1 MTMKKRI
8 LFLLA
13 IIFLLTSPGFSQ
25 EFTPKCSH
33 RQSFERSL
41 VSDTLDA
48 LYYEIH
54 LTSVNTT
61 AKTIGAWTVVTLESK
76 IDNVSQ
82 VTLELLDLTVDQ
94 VFVNG
99 IEVTGFTH
107 NNPWLYIPL
116 SSPVNTGDQV
126 SIKVVYHGEPFHENW
141 GGFHW
146 SGTYAFNLGVGFE
159 SNPHNLGKA
168 WFPCIDD
175 FHDRAIYE
183 VFTTV
188 DIPKK
193 AVCGGTLLEVVNN
206 GNGTETYHW
215 KLSGNIPTY
224 LASVAV
230 GEYENVPDTFLSIT
244 GQEIPIGIW
253 VRPVDTAKVDGSFAT
268 LKPILAAFENYFGPY
283 QWERVGYVG
292 TAIGAMEHSTNIAYP
307 NFCISGSLNYES
319 LFAHELSHQY
329 FGDLVTCES
338 AEDMW
343 LNEGWAVFCESMYKE
358 ALYGVEAYRDDM
370 NARHK
375 DVLHTCH
382 IDDGGYR
389 AVYGIPT
396 EYTYGTTVYQKGALV
411 AHTLRNYIGDDL
423 FFPAIKAFIQE
434 YKFDYATS
442 WELQDF
448 LSNHTGIDLT
458 DFFEAWVF
466 RPGFPEFSVDSFNIQ
481 PAGNQFNVTV
491 YAKQKLDG
499 TTELANSN
507 RVEVTFMNENWQ
519 TETVT
524 MEFSGETG
532 AQTFQINM
540 NPAIVMMD
548 FYDKVADANNDI
560 TLVLKQTGLTNLYP
574 LFAKINAVTLP
585 ANDSAFIRVTHR
597 WVPPDSLKTPVPG
610 LTLSDYRHWRV
621 DGIFPEGTDITG
633 SFNYNKYN
641 NLDGN
646 LMTDPNDSIVILYRP
661 NRAADWQGVAFTK
674 IGSPNVGYLEIQHL
688 QKGEYTLAVWDDLY
702 VGIKPKPAGNGDEI
716 KIFPNPAKEI
726 VIIEFGNDIP
736 TIIDVYDSKGQLIQQ
751 FQNSH
756 KDKNLQVETGIWPEG
771 TYLFK
776 FYTENGTLIDS
787 KKLIHN

>member
-1 MTMKKRI
+1 MKK
-8 LFLLA
+8 LFLFHFA
-13 IIFLLTSPGFSQ
+13 TFLLISGQLFSQ
-25 EFTPKCSH
+25 GNYQKCAH
-33 RQSFERSL
+33 RQSFTPSL
-41 VSDTLDA
+41 ISDTLDA
-48 LYYEIH
+48 LAYEIH

-61 AKTIGAWTVVTLESK
+61 AKTIEGWSVATLESK
-76 IDNVSQ
+76 IDNLDH

-94 VFVNG
+94 VFVNN
-99 IEVTGFTH
+99 IEITGFSHTS
-107 NNPWLYIPL
+107 PWLFIPL
-116 SSPVNTGDQV
+116 TSPINTGEQV
-126 SIKVVYHGEPFHENW
+126 SVKVVYHGEPFHEDW

-146 SGTYAFNLGVGFE
+146 SGAYAFNLGVGFE
-159 SNPHNLGKA
+159 SDPHNLGKA

-175 FHDRAIYE
+175 FHDRAFYD
-183 VFTTV
+183 VFVTV

-193 AVCGGTLLEVVNN
+193 AVCGGTLMEIVNN

-215 KLSGNIPTY
+215 KLSGDIPTY

-230 GEYENVPDTFLSIT
+230 GEYENVPDTFLSVT

-253 VRPVDTAKVDGSFAT
+253 VRPVDTAKVEGSFAT

-283 QWERVGYVG
+283 EWERVGYVG

-307 NFCISGSLNYES
+307 NFCITGSLNYES

-329 FGDLVTCES
+329 FGDLITCES

-343 LNEGWAVFCESMYKE
+343 LNEGWAVFCESLYKE
-358 ALYGVEAYRDDM
+358 ALYGVQAYRDDM
-370 NARHK
+370 FERHQ

-396 EYTYGTTVYQKGALV
+396 EYTYGTTVYQKGGLV
-411 AHTLRNYIGDDL
+411 AHTLRNYMGDEL
-423 FFPAIKAFIQE
+423 FFPAVKDYVQAF
-434 YKFDYATS
+434 KFNYASS
-442 WELQDF
+442 WDLRDF
-448 LSNHTGIDLT
+448 LNNHSGIDLT

-466 RPGFPEFSVDSFNIQ
+466 NPGFPEFSVDSFDVQ
-481 PAGNQFNVTV
+481 QAGNQYDVTV
-491 YAKQKLDG
+491 FAKQKLDG

-507 RVEVTFMNENWQ
+507 RVEVTFMDENWQ
-519 TETVT
+519 TETVL

-532 AQTFQINM
+532 VQNFQVGIN
-540 NPAIVMMD
+540 PEIAMMD
-548 FYDKVADANNDI
+548 YYDKVADATNDMS
-560 TLVLKQTGLTNLYP
+560 LVLKQTGLTNLYP
-574 LFAKINAVTLP
+574 LFVKMNVVGLP
-585 ANDSAFIRVTHR
+585 AGDSAFLRVTHR
-597 WVPPDSLKTPVPG
+597 WVPPDPLKSTVSG

-674 IGSPNVGYLEIQHL
+674 VGSPNVGYLEVEHL
-688 QKGEYTLAVWDDLY
+688 QKGEYTLAMWDDLY
-702 VGIKPKPAGNGDEI
+702 VGIKPEPMENSDEI
-716 KIFPNPAKEI
+716 RIFPNPAKEI
-726 VIIEFGNDIP
+726 AFIEFGTDIP
-736 TIIDVYDSKGQLIQQ
+736 VVLEVYDSKGQLIQQ
-751 FQNSH
+751 LQNLK
-756 KDKNLQVETGIWPEG
+756 KDKNFQIETGNWPEG
-771 TYLFK
+771 TYLLK